1 MNTPFGTKAETLFA
15 LSQKKTHF
23 TIPKSYY
30 FTVVEWSNNKDI
42 ILEKIKQKFNTKIIV
57 RSSAKNEDLAN
68 NSCAGKYKSCLYVNP
83 HNRDDL
89 EYAIKDVINSY
100 DNNPYDQVLI
110 QTMIED
116 VAVSG
121 VIMTHN
127 LEDGSPYYILNYDDM
142 TGKTDSITGGKSI
155 HKTVYI
161 YRDFKN
167 DSIHSRRVAAMLELA
182 KELESLLND
191 ALDIEF
197 GLTHEGVMFL
207 FQVRRISISHL
218 WTLDIKEKVKK
229 TLPDIEK
236 FIYKSNLQ
244 KDGIVGD
251 STLFGVMPD
260 WNPAELIGVVPRQL
274 SCSLFRELVTKSIW
288 REARMAMGYRSLPP
302 VELMATIV
310 GRPYIDVRTSFNS
323 FLPAFLDD
331 NISNK
336 LVNAWLDR
344 LKNNPEYHDKVE
356 FEVVQTVYDLNFEED
371 FNKRYENV
379 LSKKELNVYK
389 EALLKFTNSVLDLG
403 EQSTLLQSLEKTK
416 ALELL
421 QEKRNFSWSN
431 KESSE
436 ILKEVS
442 KLITECKAFGTLPFS
457 IIARHAFIAESM
469 LRSLFIKGA
478 ITDDRVDSFK
488 RSLNTV
494 SSDFVSDAIAVFE
507 KKLEKDVFMKKY
519 GHLRPG
525 TYDILSL
532 RYCDMDNLFDDVILD
547 RLNALKDPFSFTK
560 KEGEAINSLLKKAG
574 IVSTDSTRL
583 LQYMQKAIIGREY
596 SKFVYTKNISDLLE
610 GLAHWGQYYNL
621 IREDLSYISIED
633 ILNTELPNN
642 KANHFSNLSKQG
654 KSNVLLSQEIKLG
667 YLIKE
672 VDDVYVVPVHRSSP
686 NFITRQRTEGKTVY
700 LNTKNRDALS
710 VVDKIVCIEN
720 ADPGFDW
727 IFAKGIKGLITKY
740 GGANS
745 HMAIRCAEFGLPA
758 AIGVGDQLFES
769 LFKKNKLVELNC
781 ADNVIRPIA

>member
-1 MNTPFGTKAETLFA
+1 MSTPFGTKAETLYA
-15 LSQKKTHF
+15 LSQKETHF

-30 FTVVEWSNNKDI
+30 FSVVDWSNNQDI
-42 ILEKIKQKFNTKIIV
+42 ILENIEQKFDTKIIV

-68 NSCAGKYKSCLYVNP
+68 NSCAGKYKSCLFVNP
-83 HNRDDL
+83 HDRDEL
-89 EYAIKDVINSY
+89 VHAIKDVINSY
-100 DNNPYDQVLI
+100 EKNPYDQVLI

-161 YRDFKN
+161 YRDFKD
-167 DSIHSRRVAAMLELA
+167 DSIQSRRVAAMLELA
-182 KELESLLND
+182 KELELLLND

-197 GLTHEGVMFL
+197 GLTHDGVMFL

-218 WTLDIKEKVKK
+218 WTLDIKEKIKK
-229 TLPDIEK
+229 TLPDIEN

-244 KDGIVGD
+244 KDGILGD

-288 REARMAMGYRSLPP
+288 REAREDMGYRSLPP

-323 FLPAFLDD
+323 FLPGFLDD
-331 NISNK
+331 NISKK

-356 FEVVQTVYDLNFEED
+356 FEIVQTVYDLNFEEE
-371 FNKRYENV
+371 FNKRYENI
-379 LSKKELNVYK
+379 LSKKEQNLYK
-389 EALLKFTNSVLDLG
+389 DALLKLTNSVLDLG
-403 EQSTLLQSLEKTK
+403 EQSTLLLSLNKVEN
-416 ALELL
+416 LDLL
-421 QEKRNFSWSN
+421 QKKRTFCWS
-431 KESSE
+431 KKDSSE
-436 ILKEVS
+436 ILDEVS
-442 KLITECKAFGTLPFS
+442 KLITECKEFGTLPFS
-457 IIARHAFIAESM
+457 IIARHAFIAESI
-469 LRSLFIKGA
+469 LRSIIIKGA
-478 ITDDRVDSFK
+478 ITDDRVENFK

-532 RYCDMDNLFDDVILD
+532 RYCDMDNLFDDVILN
-547 RLNALKDPFSFTK
+547 RLNSLKDPFSFTK
-560 KEGEAINSLLKKAG
+560 EEEGAINRLLKKAG
-574 IVSTDSTRL
+574 IVSTDSSRL

-621 IREDLSYISIED
+621 SREDLSYLSIED
-633 ILNTELPNN
+633 ILKTELPNDKN
-642 KANHFSNLSKQG
+642 NHFFNLSKLG
-654 KSNVLLSQEIKLG
+654 KSKVLLSQEVKLG

-686 NFITRQRTEGKTVY
+686 NFITRRRAEGKTVY
-700 LNTKNRDALS
+700 LNSKSKEALS

-758 AIGVGDQLFES
+758 AIGVGDQLFDS
-769 LFKKNKLVELNC
+769 LFKKNILVELNC